1 MVCLGCLRP
10 SSSHLCGW
18 CGGRLRATPER
29 VLAGGIRLITAHE
42 HTGLAATLVHDLK
55 YRGAAGYAE
64 LIASTLAPRLPSA
77 PIVAIPRSWSRYA
90 LYGVDPAEEIAIRIA
105 RLNRVPYVKAFARR
119 WHTARRAGHNRNR
132 PIPTPALRLLPETPV
147 VIVDDVVTTGAT
159 FIGAIRSIGRE
170 RVLLAVAAND
180 AASPSTLARDASSRW
195 VGKP

>member
-1 MVCLGCLRP
+1 
-10 SSSHLCGW
+10 
-18 CGGRLRATPER
+18 
-29 VLAGGIRLITAHE
+29 
-42 HTGLAATLVHDLK
+42 
-55 YRGAAGYAE
+55 
-64 LIASTLAPRLPSA
+64 
-77 PIVAIPRSWSRYA
+77 VAIPRSWSRYA
-90 LYGVDPAEEIAIRIA
+90 LYGDDPAEEIAIRIA
-105 RLNRVPYVKAFARR
+105 RLNRVPYLRPFARR

-132 PIPTPALRLLPETPV
+132 PIPTPTLRLLPETPV